1 VVENWEDWDERMGI
15 DYELKQESTLKLGL
29 KLNQNVKLGLEILQK
44 PILDLF
50 EFVKREVAENPFLE
64 FEKELNVE
72 SVDIDPE
79 RYVRPFPKTLRRFL
93 HEQLDFMNLDDEDH
107 LVISFIIDNLDEKGF
122 LPHDVEELAEDLEIP
137 AEIVE
142 KNLRVLKGKFEPLGC
157 GSRNLLDYL
166 RNFLN
171 SRELETVLN
180 CVSSKRKIPET
191 VKSKLRGIPP
201 YPSWGFESDEP
212 IVPIIPEI
220 LIEKKDGSMKVEL
233 REMLRLRMN
242 EELEKFVKSD
252 NWKPKEYSRAKLILT
267 FLGKRKELL
276 YRIGCLL
283 LERQRE
289 FLLGMGELKPLTL
302 TETAEILRLNV
313 STVSRA
319 VSGKYIHTP
328 VGTFKLRDLFRRVV
342 GKNRDLSTYELEK
355 EIRDILSAN
364 GKVSDNVIRKELE
377 RRGIYISRR
386 TVTKYRLK
394 LGIRRR
400 ERV

>member
-1 VVENWEDWDERMGI
+1 
-15 DYELKQESTLKLGL
+15 
-29 KLNQNVKLGLEILQK
+29 
-44 PILDLF
+44 
-50 EFVKREVAENPFLE
+50 
-64 FEKELNVE
+64 
-72 SVDIDPE
+72 
-79 RYVRPFPKTLRRFL
+79 
-93 HEQLDFMNLDDEDH
+93 
-107 LVISFIIDNLDEKGF
+107 
-122 LPHDVEELAEDLEIP
+122 
-137 AEIVE
+137 
-142 KNLRVLKGKFEPLGC
+142 
-157 GSRNLLDYL
+157 
-166 RNFLN
+166 
-171 SRELETVLN
+171 
-180 CVSSKRKIPET
+180 
-191 VKSKLRGIPP
+191 
-201 YPSWGFESDEP
+201 
-212 IVPIIPEI
+212 
-220 LIEKKDGSMKVEL
+220 
-233 REMLRLRMN
+233 LRMN

-319 VSGKYIHTP
+319 VSGKYVHTP